1 MRSLDKI
8 YGIIVTSDR
17 NTQIEIL
24 SRLKESYHLT
34 GFMKSLYRVSND
46 VIKKGLQIDLLSLC
60 DAYKDRGI
68 FTNEIAIKLS
78 ALTNNLGLTEI
89 VSLDNLIL
97 DLENEL
103 SLRQADKLVNDIMIM
118 KRDEKLNKNKFENL
132 INNLEFNGVKKTTQ
146 SNTDIMFDILKD
158 HDKAKVGDFQGTKLG
173 YNCLDKTILLEDCDV
188 MVVGARPAMGKTA
201 WAIST
206 MLELANQQKN
216 VVFFGLEMSQKQI
229 MRRVM
234 GYLSEVDTNKIK
246 YGEMNDSDLND
257 IHTSMQYDLL
267 NHIKVIEGSK
277 SINTITSDVLELNR
291 SFKIDIVII
300 DYIQKIIPVSN
311 RSRYEQVTEI
321 SNGVKLFC
329 QNFKIPVI
337 ALAQLSRDSSR
348 TGKRPS
354 LPDLKESGEIE
365 QDASIVSFLHR
376 PEYYG
381 EEQLITGESS
391 LNRCEFITAKNREGS
406 IGIKVMNIDLKISK
420 FVG

>member
-1 MRSLDKI
+1 MKSLDKI
-8 YGIIVTSDR
+8 YGIIITSDR

-34 GFMKSLYRVSND
+34 GFMKSLYTVSND
-46 VIKKGLQIDLLSLC
+46 VIKKGLQIDLLSMC
-60 DAYKDRGI
+60 DGFKNRGI
-68 FTNEIAIKLS
+68 FTNEIAMKLS
-78 ALTNNLGLTEI
+78 AMTNNLGLTEI
-89 VSLDNLIL
+89 VSLDNLVL

-103 SLRQADKLVNDIMIM
+103 SLRQADKLVHDLLIM
-118 KRDEKLNKNKFENL
+118 KRDEKLNKTKFENL
-132 INNLEFNGVKKTTQ
+132 INNLEFNSVKKNIQ
-146 SNTDIMFDILKD
+146 SNTDIMFNILED
-158 HDKAKVGDFQGTKLG
+158 HDQAKVGNFQGTKLG
-173 YNCLDKTILLEDCDV
+173 YNCLDKVILLEDIDV

-201 WAIST
+201 WGIST

-216 VVFFGLEMSQKQI
+216 VLFFALEMSQKQV
-229 MRRVM
+229 MRRIM

-246 YGEMNDSDLND
+246 YGEMNSSDIEN
-257 IHTSMQYDLL
+257 IHTSMLYDCL
-267 NHIKVIEGSK
+267 NHIRVIEGSK
-277 SINTITSDVLELNR
+277 SINTITSDILELNR
-291 SFKIDIVII
+291 SFKIDVVII
-300 DYIQKIIPVSN
+300 DYIQKIIPISN

-321 SNGVKLFC
+321 SNGVKLLS
-329 QNFKIPVI
+329 QNLKIPVI

-381 EEQLITGESS
+381 EDQLITGESS
-391 LNRCEFITAKNREGS
+391 LNKCEFITAKNREGS
-406 IGIKVMNIDLKISK
+406 IGIQVMDIDLKISK